1 MNSRRIG
8 MMSGLL
14 MFCSFLLPWIDDWSD
29 LDYWSD
35 NGFAVF
41 YDLPFFFFF
50 PAIGG
55 IVFTLHMLNMNP
67 KIARIL
73 SVVGGFISMTIML
86 SFIYARRVDE
96 VSIFMIE
103 LLGPYLMLLGSLGVF
118 VTGVF
123 GYKAK

>member
-14 MFCSFLLPWIDDWSD
+14 MFCSLFLPWRDDWSD

-35 NGFAVF
+35 NGFALI
-41 YDLPFFFFF
+41 YGTPFFPFL

-55 IVFTLHMLNMNP
+55 IVFILHMLNVNP
-67 KIARIL
+67 KITRIL
-73 SVVGGFISMTIML
+73 SVVGGFISMTMVL
-86 SFIYARRVDE
+86 NPFNLDG
-96 VSIFMIE
+96 IFMIE
-103 LLGPYLMLLGSLGVF
+103 LLGPYLMILGSLGVF

-123 GYKAK
+123 GYKEK